1 MARPNDFHERQKTA
15 RPAACAQPGTT
26 VNRYAFPSYEYVN
39 IITLLFIV
47 SNSCTA
53 PSCAILPSRSVPD
66 SIGDYMSQALDPK
79 DTCVLVTGGAGF
91 IGSHTVVQLLEGG
104 YQVVVVDDLS
114 NSSAVAIDRVKTI
127 VGDEAAKNLAF
138 YEANVLDR
146 DAMNKIFDTHQI
158 DRVIHFAGF
167 KAVGESVSK
176 PVEYYHNNIENT
188 LVLIDVMRNHG
199 CKSIIFSSSST
210 VYGDPDNPP
219 VTEEDPKKPATNPYG
234 WTKWMIEQILMDVHT
249 ADPEWDVVLLRY
261 FNPIGAH
268 PSGLIGE
275 DPKGIPNNL
284 VPYVAQVAVG
294 KLEAVQVF
302 GTDYP
307 TPDGTGVRA
316 YIHVCD
322 LASGHVAALNWMNG
336 KTGVE
341 IFNLGTGTGTSVLEV
356 VAAFSKACGKEL
368 PYVIRERRAGDIA
381 ANWCDASKAERM
393 MGWKAQYDIADMC
406 RDSWNWQSHNPNGF
420 ADAE

>member
-1 MARPNDFHERQKTA
+1 
-15 RPAACAQPGTT
+15 
-26 VNRYAFPSYEYVN
+26 
-39 IITLLFIV
+39 
-47 SNSCTA
+47 
-53 PSCAILPSRSVPD
+53 
-66 SIGDYMSQALDPK
+66 MSKALDPK

-104 YQVVVVDDLS
+104 YQVVIVDDLS
-114 NSSAVAIDRVKTI
+114 NSSAVAVDRVKTI
-127 VGDEAAKNLAF
+127 VGDKAAKNLTF

-188 LVLIDVMRNHG
+188 LVLVDVMRNHG

-302 GTDYP
+302 GNDYP
-307 TPDGTGVRA
+307 TPDGTGVRD

-406 RDSWNWQSHNPNGF
+406 RDSWNWQSHNPNASPTPSSKNLHTVLAPISRCETGAF
-420 ADAE
+420 SWHVTIRRKSTNFFILPIHV